1 MREDRG
7 TSQTKSARSVKIV
20 SDHPADRV
28 KAMHDAVAHRAYR
41 IFESRGFAPGH
52 EREDWQLAES
62 EIVRPLPCGC
72 LDLDGRM
79 TLTTDASCFERGE
92 ITAYIEP
99 RCLTLSGNACPCK
112 ERRKEQTAKADLSG
126 ELVFRTLNLPV
137 EVDPSGI
144 RTRFNGCMLEL
155 SLPKKGAAFEPCAH
169 GKAA

>member
-1 MREDRG
+1 
-7 TSQTKSARSVKIV
+7 
-20 SDHPADRV
+20 V

-99 RCLTLSGNACPCK
+99 HCLTLSGKACPCR
-112 ERRKEQTAKADLSG
+112 ERRKEQTDKADLRG
-126 ELVFRTLNLPV
+126 EVVFRTLELPV
-137 EVDPSGI
+137 EVDPSGV

-155 SLPKKGAAFEPCAH
+155 SLPKADATRETQGQA
-169 GKAA
+169 KAA